1 MISAVVFDV
10 DGVVVR
16 GGVFGE
22 RLRREYGLDRAA
34 LNAFWRGPFE
44 QCLLGLADLKR
55 EVAPFLRQWGYRGSV
70 EQCVE
75 AWLEADSTVNT
86 AALQE
91 VERLRA
97 RGIRCHVA
105 SNQERYRA
113 SYLEGALEFGVRFDR
128 LFFSCRMGS
137 KKPQRAFFAHIA
149 GALGAAPA
157 QLLFID
163 DQGCNVEAAR
173 DAGWNADQ
181 YSFGEDLSSLLA
193 LHGL

>member
-34 LNAFWRGPFE
+34 LNAFWHGPFE
-44 QCLLGLADLKR
+44 QCVLGLADLKR

-70 EQCVE
+70 EHCVE
-75 AWLEADSTVNT
+75 AWLEADSAVNT

-97 RGIRCHVA
+97 RGVRCHVA

-113 SYLEGALEFGVRFDR
+113 GHLEEDMELGVRFDR
-128 LFFSCRMGS
+128 LFFSCRMGL
-137 KKPQRAFFAHIA
+137 KKPERAFFEHIA
-149 GALGAAPA
+149 GALGANPA
-157 QLLFID
+157 QLLLID
-163 DQGCNVEAAR
+163 DQRCNVEAAE
-173 DAGWNADQ
+173 DAGWDADQ
-181 YSFGEDLSSLLA
+181 YSFGQDLSALLA